1 MAVALQVSIYT
12 VKDYLKAI
20 FGKVG
25 VHSRDELVARVL
37 GEHDF
42 PHVGSH

>member
-12 VKDYLKAI
+12 VQDYLKAI

-25 VHSRDELVARVL
+25 VHSRGELAARVL
-37 GEHDF
+37 GEY
-42 PHVGSH
+42 